1 MSESVILVSP
11 LLIALYG
18 LALVLTLIEKR
29 LRTGSVLPWAAAI
42 LVMVTAGLS
51 LVMGASLR
59 ETAAVIVL
67 FIIVNLTGLKEG
79 KG

>member
-18 LALVLTLIEKR
+18 LALVLTLVEKR
-29 LRTGSVLPWAAAI
+29 LRTGSVLPWVAAI

-79 KG
+79 KR

>member
-18 LALVLTLIEKR
+18 VALALTLIEKR
-29 LRTGSVLPWAAAI
+29 LRTGAVLPWAAAI

-51 LVMGASLR
+51 LVMGASLK

-79 KG
+79 KR

>member
-18 LALVLTLIEKR
+18 LALVLTLVEKR
-29 LRTGSVLPWAAAI
+29 LRTGGVLPWAAAI

-79 KG
+79 KR